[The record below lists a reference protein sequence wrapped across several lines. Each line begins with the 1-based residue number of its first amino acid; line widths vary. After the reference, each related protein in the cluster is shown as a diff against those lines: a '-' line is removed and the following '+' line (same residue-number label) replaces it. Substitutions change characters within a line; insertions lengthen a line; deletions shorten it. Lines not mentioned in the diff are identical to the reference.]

1 MVKKYE
7 SPKMVTVEIKQS
19 NVLMAGSNGKCGFA
33 DYGETPIPS
42 CSENT
47 CSSDGCPKDEGEV
60 W

>member
-33 DYGETPIPS
+33 DYGETPAPF
-42 CSENT
+42 CSTYT
-47 CSSDGCPKDEGEV
+47 CSSDGCAEEDV
-60 W
+60 M